1 MLLTTDYFSPRRGRR
16 IADGSSHIPGN
27 RQPATRPTDEAVSQ
41 EAGRHMDVSKVK
53 GGRGLQTN
61 FDAAWR
67 RDALRGKSDAVG
79 RLVSGALQPLYGFC
93 LYRVGRNRHLCEE
106 VVQETLLRA
115 LRDLQNYDPDR
126 ARNNIFPWLTGLA
139 RNEIHRALNREK
151 HTVSLENLWANM
163 DRDLLAIYSRLESEP
178 FSGDLLER
186 EETRELVNATM
197 SQLPPHYRE
206 VLEAKYLTG
215 KSVRDL
221 AARWRVSEKAAESTL
236 TRARK
241 AFRATFLALS
251 RNLAAE
257 LC

>member
-1 MLLTTDYFSPRRGRR
+1 MRGTDVR
-16 IADGSSHIPGN
+16 N
-27 RQPATRPTDEAVSQ
+27 
-41 EAGRHMDVSKVK
+41 VK
-53 GGRGLQTN
+53 GGPGLQNN
-61 FDAAWR
+61 FDAGWHE
-67 RDALRGKSDAVG
+67 DALRGDAEAVKQ
-79 RLVSGALQPLYGFC
+79 LVSGALQPLYSFC

-106 VVQETLLRA
+106 VVQETLLKAIRG
-115 LRDLQNYDPDR
+115 LENYDPER

-139 RNEIHRALNREK
+139 RNEIHRVLGRERSA
-151 HTVSLENLWANM
+151 VSLETLWSNM
-163 DRDLLAIYSRLESEP
+163 DRELLALFSRLESEP
-178 FSGDLLER
+178 FADDLLER

-206 VLEAKYLTG
+206 VLEAKYITG

-221 AARWRVSEKAAESTL
+221 AANWRISEKAAESTL